1 MFSALVAFL
10 LIQRVFELVVAE
22 RNRRWAREQGGRES
36 GQWHYPLIIALHAAF
51 YLALALEYRY
61 LSSGWNRLWPVWLAI
76 LVLAQA
82 LRIWAIVSLGRSWN
96 TRIIVVP
103 GRKPVI
109 KGPYRWIRH
118 PNYLVVATEIF
129 VIPVLCGA
137 YLTAVSFSAINAVVL
152 YLRIREEERAL
163 ASLGGIDLS
172 RFPRFIPRKVSS
184 LENSVARQK
193 THDLPLGREDGTT

>member
-1 MFSALVAFL
+1 MFAALMAFL
-10 LIQRVFELVVAE
+10 LIQRVLELVLAE

-36 GQWHYPLIIALHAAF
+36 GQWHYPLIVAVHVAF
-51 YLALALEYRY
+51 YISLALEYRY
-61 LSSGWNRLWPVWLAI
+61 LSSGWNPLWPVWLAI

-82 LRIWAIVSLGRSWN
+82 LRVWAIVSLGRYWN
-96 TRIIVVP
+96 TRIIVIP

-109 KGPYRWIRH
+109 KGPYRLIRH

-137 YLTAVSFSAINAVVL
+137 YFTAAAFSAINAVVL

-163 ASLGGIDLS
+163 AGLGGLDLS
-172 RFPRFIPRKVSS
+172 RFPRFIPRVVSGR
-184 LENSVARQK
+184 ENSVSRRK
-193 THDLPLGREDGTT
+193 THDLPLRREDGTT